1 MRIIPN
7 PDKEFY
13 KEVSAAIKAN
23 GGYCCCA
30 LERGEDQKCM
40 CKDFREQE
48 EPGCCGCGRYIK
60 MEE

>member
-30 LERGEDQKCM
+30 LERGED
-40 CKDFREQE
+40 
-48 EPGCCGCGRYIK
+48 
-60 MEE
+60 